1 MQANQKSVLE
11 FVIMDF
17 DANWTADE
25 KKQWVDSAIAN
36 NKVVVFSKSY
46 WPYATKGKKAISATG
61 VVHVVFE
68 LDLMGEQ
75 RNGDVQQILGKLTG
89 VTSVPNVIV
98 SGASIGG
105 GDDVTGLHNAG
116 KLIPLLKEAGC
127 EFQ

>member
-46 WPYATKGKKAISATG
+46 
-61 VVHVVFE
+61 
-68 LDLMGEQ
+68 
-75 RNGDVQQILGKLTG
+75 
-89 VTSVPNVIV
+89 
-98 SGASIGG
+98 
-105 GDDVTGLHNAG
+105 
-116 KLIPLLKEAGC
+116 
-127 EFQ
+127 

>member
-1 MQANQKSVLE
+1 
-11 FVIMDF
+11 
-17 DANWTADE
+17 
-25 KKQWVDSAIAN
+25 
-36 NKVVVFSKSY
+36 
-46 WPYATKGKKAISATG
+46 
-61 VVHVVFE
+61 VHVVFE

-98 SGASIGG
+98 SGTSIGG